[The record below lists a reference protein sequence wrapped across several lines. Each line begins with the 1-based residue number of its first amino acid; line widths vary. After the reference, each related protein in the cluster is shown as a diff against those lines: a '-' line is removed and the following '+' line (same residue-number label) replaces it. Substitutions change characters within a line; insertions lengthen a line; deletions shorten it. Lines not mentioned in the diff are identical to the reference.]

1 MATEEPAETPPDE
14 QRCIRRSEK
23 RWRCKGWR
31 LERRSLCSYHYN
43 QLDAR
48 KGGTGSSSSSR
59 SGTSRPRV
67 SVEEE
72 RGEEKTGEGNRRPR
86 KNDEA
91 PRSAAAVAEGDAGLM
106 RKVRLVRPMLEGA
119 SGSAEEDETSMK
131 DTDEEFYD
139 ECLNGKKK
147 RKKLQLHKKT
157 RTRRKTE
164 RKGTRLNPLTG
175 DDALMCHQCQ
185 RNDKGRVIW
194 CMFCRRKRYCEKCIK
209 RWYPHLSEADFA
221 EKCPFCHNN
230 CNCKACLRMK
240 GIAKPAEKMIKKA
253 AKIRYCCYI
262 LQLLLPWLRD
272 LRQEQLVEIEI
283 EAKIRGVVSSDIKV
297 RVSEC
302 EQDERIYCNN
312 CRTGIVD
319 FHRSCPTCLYD
330 LCLSCCHELRE
341 GCTPG
346 GHGIVILEYHD
357 RGREYLHGAAPNNKN
372 KVRGRFSTEE
382 HVSAD
387 YLSCLREWKANSD
400 GSISCPPK
408 EIGGCGSSI
417 LELKCMF
424 DEKFLSGLEERGDE
438 IVKSNQ
444 FTKYS
449 NKSDKCPCN
458 ITSGQNDCAG
468 KMQRKAACRENS
480 DDNYLYCPSAS
491 DAQNGEIEHFQK
503 HWEKGEPV
511 IVRDVLELTS
521 GLSWE
526 PLVMWRALRER
537 TVSKEAPEKFAVKA
551 IDCLDW
557 CEVEINIA
565 QFFRGYVEGRT
576 HYNKWPEMLKLKD
589 WPPSSCFE
597 ERLPRHGAEFISA
610 LPFPEYTDPRSGP
623 LNLAVKLPKDV
634 LKPDLGPKT
643 YIAYGLAEEL
653 GRGDSVTKLHC
664 DVSDAVNVLTHTSEV
679 TLRDYQFPIIEK
691 LKKKHIDQDM
701 REQLYTQQTCQ
712 TNQSAPSLEKSVM
725 KMVDGTLN
733 FPGDNKKIDILSAEK
748 EKQNVCSLQLH
759 PKIDSEGNIKSMG
772 NYQTIGGICNAMYT
786 SNLVIKGTEL
796 HAVVED
802 LEDKNVNQ
810 SAFCFASGQEIIKD
824 KHATDSIDQ
833 NRSQSYGITSDDL
846 KVANE
851 SHIVSEMADIDSRD
865 AANDKFA
872 ASDSSPKESPVNGFQ
887 KEGSHDDTGKK
898 VEIGDD
904 ACPVVLQSYKNL
916 PHSDAQPKSDGEFC
930 SAGISLV
937 DCVSQLCNKTKD
949 SEALN
954 GKPSDDEGR
963 IKVVTDNLGELLTKE
978 EATSL
983 VREDDS
989 WNDVGKP
996 VGSNCDVSGEPDEV
1010 RKVRGRKAKRGSK
1023 LVYLRQKRRKF
1034 DSTRAADGDLDGS
1047 MVEDS
1052 CSTKRSS
1059 EVTDREGEEQPA
1071 SSGNSIEQKQTEGG
1085 ALWDIFRREDSLML
1099 QEYLKK
1105 HSREFR
1111 HVHCLPVEQV
1121 IHPIHDQS
1129 FYLTVAHKKKL
1140 KAEYGI
1146 EPWTFEQK
1154 LGEAVLIPAGCPH
1167 QVRNLKSCIKVAV
1180 DFVSPENVWECM
1192 RLTEEFRKLPEEH
1205 KAKEDK
1211 LEIKKIALH
1220 ALNQVIKDLEDDKF
1234 ISGCNA
1240 ISKEEPL
1247 VESEEDET

>member
-1 MATEEPAETPPDE
+1 MSKSTKVSYNEYHPP
-14 QRCIRRSEK
+14 
-23 RWRCKGWR
+23 
-31 LERRSLCSYHYN
+31 
-43 QLDAR
+43 
-48 KGGTGSSSSSR
+48 
-59 SGTSRPRV
+59 
-67 SVEEE
+67 
-72 RGEEKTGEGNRRPR
+72 
-86 KNDEA
+86 
-91 PRSAAAVAEGDAGLM
+91 
-106 RKVRLVRPMLEGA
+106 
-119 SGSAEEDETSMK
+119 
-131 DTDEEFYD
+131 
-139 ECLNGKKK
+139 
-147 RKKLQLHKKT
+147 
-157 RTRRKTE
+157 
-164 RKGTRLNPLTG
+164 GTRLNPLTG

-240 GIAKPAEKMIKKA
+240 GIAKPAERMIKKA

-387 YLSCLREWKANSD
+387 YLSCLGEWKANSD

-444 FTKYS
+444 FTKFS

-468 KMQRKAACRENS
+468 RMQRKAACRENS

-634 LKPDLGPKT
+634 LEPDLGPKT

-701 REQLYTQQTCQ
+701 REQLYTQQTC
-712 TNQSAPSLEKSVM
+712 
-725 KMVDGTLN
+725 
-733 FPGDNKKIDILSAEK
+733 
-748 EKQNVCSLQLH
+748 
-759 PKIDSEGNIKSMG
+759 
-772 NYQTIGGICNAMYT
+772 
-786 SNLVIKGTEL
+786 TEL

-802 LEDKNVNQ
+802 LEEKNVNQ

-851 SHIVSEMADIDSRD
+851 SHIASEMADIDSRD

-872 ASDSSPKESPVNGFQ
+872 ASDSSPKESP
-887 KEGSHDDTGKK
+887 
-898 VEIGDD
+898 
-904 ACPVVLQSYKNL
+904 
-916 PHSDAQPKSDGEFC
+916 
-930 SAGISLV
+930 
-937 DCVSQLCNKTKD
+937 
-949 SEALN
+949 
-954 GKPSDDEGR
+954 
-963 IKVVTDNLGELLTKE
+963 
-978 EATSL
+978 
-983 VREDDS
+983 
-989 WNDVGKP
+989 
-996 VGSNCDVSGEPDEV
+996 
-1010 RKVRGRKAKRGSK
+1010 
-1023 LVYLRQKRRKF
+1023 
-1034 DSTRAADGDLDGS
+1034 
-1047 MVEDS
+1047 
-1052 CSTKRSS
+1052 
-1059 EVTDREGEEQPA
+1059 VTDREGEEQPA

>member
-1 MATEEPAETPPDE
+1 
-14 QRCIRRSEK
+14 
-23 RWRCKGWR
+23 
-31 LERRSLCSYHYN
+31 
-43 QLDAR
+43 
-48 KGGTGSSSSSR
+48 
-59 SGTSRPRV
+59 
-67 SVEEE
+67 
-72 RGEEKTGEGNRRPR
+72 
-86 KNDEA
+86 
-91 PRSAAAVAEGDAGLM
+91 
-106 RKVRLVRPMLEGA
+106 
-119 SGSAEEDETSMK
+119 MK

-147 RKKLQLHKKT
+147 RKKLQLDKKT

-164 RKGTRLNPLTG
+164 RKVANASQEIKETGHSSGTMSKSKEVSYNEYHPPGTRLNPLTG

-240 GIAKPAEKMIKKA
+240 GIIAKPAEKNIKEA

-262 LQLLLPWLRD
+262 LQLLLPWLRE
-272 LRQEQLVEIEI
+272 LRQEQLAEIGI

-297 RVSEC
+297 RVAEC
-302 EQDERIYCNN
+302 GQDERIYCNN

-319 FHRSCPTCLYD
+319 FHRSCPICLYD

-357 RGREYLHGAAPNNKN
+357 RGREYLHGGAPNNKN
-372 KVRGRFSTEE
+372 KVRGRFLTEE

-387 YLSCLREWKANSD
+387 YLSCLGEWKANSD

-424 DEKFLSGLEERGDE
+424 DEKFLSELEERGEE

-444 FTKYS
+444 FTKFS
-449 NKSDKCPCN
+449 NRSDRCPCN

-491 DAQNGEIEHFQK
+491 DAQDGEVEHFQK

-537 TVSKEAPEKFAVKA
+537 TVSKKAPEKFAVKA

-610 LPFPEYTDPRSGP
+610 LPFPEYTNPRSGP

-691 LKKKHIDQDM
+691 LKKKHIDQDI
-701 REQLYTQQTCQ
+701 REHLYTQQTCQ
-712 TNQSAPSLEKSVM
+712 TNQSAPSLEKSVL

-748 EKQNVCSLQLH
+748 EKQNVCSLELH
-759 PKIDSEGNIKSMG
+759 PKIDSEGNTKSMG
-772 NYQTIGGICNAMYT
+772 NCQTIDGICNAMYT

-810 SAFCFASGQEIIKD
+810 SAFCFASGQEIIND

-833 NRSQSYGITSDDL
+833 NGSQSYGITSDDL

-851 SHIVSEMADIDSRD
+851 SHIASEMADIDLRD

-887 KEGSHDDTGKK
+887 KEESHDDTGKK

-904 ACPVVLQSYKNL
+904 ASPVVLQSYKNL

-937 DCVSQLCNKTKD
+937 DCVSQLCTKTKD
-949 SEALN
+949 GEALN
-954 GKPSDDEGR
+954 GKPSDDEGK
-963 IKVVTDNLGELLTKE
+963 IKVVTDNLGELLSKQ

-983 VREDDS
+983 VPEDDS

-1034 DSTRAADGDLDGS
+1034 DSTRTADGDLDGS

-1052 CSTKRSS
+1052 SYTKRSS
-1059 EVTDREGEEQPA
+1059 EVTDREGEEQPS

-1121 IHPIHDQS
+1121 IHPIHDQC
-1129 FYLTVAHKKKL
+1129 FYLTTEHKKKL

-1211 LEIKKIALH
+1211 LEVKKIALH
-1220 ALNQVIKDLEDDKF
+1220 ALNQVIKDLEGYKF
-1234 ISGCNA
+1234 ISGNA
-1240 ISKEEPL
+1240 ISEEPL
-1247 VESEEDET
+1247 VESEEEET